1 MPMFPRLVLIDTV
14 EDNRTMF
21 IYIVIAFL
29 LVVGQLAVILGADSR
44 IDDVARRRPHSH

>member
-1 MPMFPRLVLIDTV
+1 METV
-14 EDNRTMF
+14 EHNGSMF

-29 LVVGQLAVILGADSR
+29 LVVGPLAVLAGADSR